1 MLLPT
6 PVLRPSP
13 QDLGDVF
20 ANAFLVFRSR
30 FGLLVLITL
39 IPMLFTIVPVIA
51 IAIGAGAMAAAAA
64 NADGG
69 AVMGSFGV
77 TFALAIVAMI
87 IGVLLSYKAQ
97 AMVSAAT
104 YEIGQGHQPTFRS
117 LLSQTKGFLPRFA
130 LVLVIFVVLGAL
142 LAGVVAAIV
151 MGMIGAQAN
160 SGTDAVGVILAMGG
174 LAFIVIIAAVVVGVI
189 LTVKLLYVVPA
200 IALEGLGAGAGI
212 ARAWNLT
219 KKAFWRTLGYYLV
232 CAIAISVIDNVVT
245 NIPRLTWSP
254 MAGVTENSN
263 DARVI
268 LASLA
273 ALAPLF
279 ILTMLLAAIVSAV
292 TAPFKQIYVTVMY
305 LDQLGRTELPA
316 GTPDPAPW
324 APPQY
329 QPPADHWTPGPTMHD
344 GGYPPPPPPPPGAN
358 H

>member
-51 IAIGAGAMAAAAA
+51 IVVGAGAMAAAAA
-64 NADGG
+64 HADGG

-87 IGVLLSYKAQ
+87 IGILLSYKAQ

-130 LVLVIFVVLGAL
+130 LVLLLFVALGAL
-142 LAGVVAAIV
+142 LAGVIAAIV
-151 MGMIGAQAN
+151 MGIVGAQAN
-160 SGTDAVGVILAMGG
+160 SGTDAAGIIVAMAG
-174 LAFIVIIAAVVVGVI
+174 LAFIVIIAAVVIGI
-189 LTVKLLYVVPA
+189 FLTVKLLYVVPA
-200 IALEGLGAGAGI
+200 IALEGLGARAGI
-212 ARAWNLT
+212 SRAWNLT
-219 KKAFWRTLGYYLV
+219 KRAFWRTLGYYLV
-232 CAIAISVIDNVVT
+232 CAIAISVVDNVAT
-245 NIPRLTWSP
+245 SIPRFTLSP
-254 MAGVTENSN
+254 MAGFTENSN

-273 ALAPLF
+273 AVAPML
-279 ILTMLLAAIVSAV
+279 ILTMLLAAVVSAV
-292 TAPFKQIYVTVMY
+292 TTPFKQIYVTVMY
-305 LDQLGRTELPA
+305 LDQLGRTELPVGSPA
-316 GTPDPAPW
+316 PAPW
-324 APPQY
+324 APPPP
-329 QPPADHWTPGPTMHD
+329 QPPADHWTPGPTMPD
-344 GGYPPPPPPPPGAN
+344 GGFPPPPPPPPGAN